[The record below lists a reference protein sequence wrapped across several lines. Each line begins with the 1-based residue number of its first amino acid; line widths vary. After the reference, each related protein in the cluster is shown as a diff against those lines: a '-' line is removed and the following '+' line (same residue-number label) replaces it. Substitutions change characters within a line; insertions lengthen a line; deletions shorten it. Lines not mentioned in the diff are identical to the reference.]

1 MLEAFYF
8 KKPVVV
14 NRYSIYVQD
23 IEPKG
28 FSVVEMDGYVTRE
41 TVDEVKKLLGD
52 EEQRQE
58 VVELNYRLA
67 KRYYGYEA
75 LRNALNAAFNQ
86 IDGGPTEEV
95 TG

>member
-1 MLEAFYF
+1 
-8 KKPVVV
+8 
-14 NRYSIYVQD
+14 
-23 IEPKG
+23 
-28 FSVVEMDGYVTRE
+28 
-41 TVDEVKKLLGD
+41 
-52 EEQRQE
+52 
-58 VVELNYRLA
+58 LNYRLA